1 MKVAALYVAAMGL
14 CSLSSP
20 VQGALL
26 RGNDQDIVQGNPAV
40 DPVFDEEPSDLQDAA
55 AMVDQAQDDEG
66 TVLQRKRHKK
76 EEPEEDDFSKIV
88 FHEKAFVDI
97 DGIIQTPD
105 RDMLAESTF
114 VDQALVD
121 AYNQIHAATGFNI
134 LDAETMSEYDM
145 PTSSPPHS
153 NDPPALGQ
161 ERYWNKYLGRYMIRY
176 NFDCRLCVP
185 RGKPT
190 PAIPKLPEVDPLD
203 KCRYGFSE
211 LQQKIDCIV
220 AFYRNRAAG
229 LPPLAEAQYLIM
241 DPKSSITPHR
251 LFENLFCKMLRDSH
265 LPQFDEVTDC
275 HVHFIYG
282 DDDEEPGIGMQA
294 MA

>member
-14 CSLSSP
+14 WSLSSP

-26 RGNDQDIVQGNPAV
+26 RGNEDIVQGNPAV
-40 DPVFDEEPSDLQDAA
+40 DPVLGNETADLQDAA

-76 EEPEEDDFSKIV
+76 EEPEEDDFSTIV

-121 AYNQIHAATGFNI
+121 AYNQIHAATGFTV
-134 LDAETMSEYDM
+134 LDAETMSEFDS
-145 PTSSPPHS
+145 PISPPHS
-153 NDPPALGQ
+153 NDPPPPATTTALGQ

-190 PAIPKLPEVDPLD
+190 PAIPKLPVVDPLD

-211 LQQKIDCIV
+211 LQQKIDCMV
-220 AFYRNRAAG
+220 AYYHSR

-241 DPKSSITPHR
+241 DPKSTTTPHR
-251 LFENLFCKMLRDSH
+251 QFENLFCKMLRDSN
-265 LPQFDEVTDC
+265 LAQFDEVTDC

-282 DDDEEPGIGMQA
+282 DDDEEPGMLQA